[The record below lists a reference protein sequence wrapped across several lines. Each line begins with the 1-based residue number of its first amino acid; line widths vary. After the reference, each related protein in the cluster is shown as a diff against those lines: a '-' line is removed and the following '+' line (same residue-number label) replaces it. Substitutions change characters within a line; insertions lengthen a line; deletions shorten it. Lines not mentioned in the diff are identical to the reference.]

1 MKKISVFLAAGL
13 ALLAGCVKDDL
24 SWKALINDT
33 KLRQEELD
41 EKLEGLKKSTT
52 PFMLVMVDAPI
63 DTTVKGLD
71 FTSRFRVNPS
81 GVALTKDMIALDC
94 VSSKRFYSTPPRT
107 KASYV
112 RASESFSLKDLVV
125 DKNAA
130 GEPTEGQYVATLTS
144 ASGETVWDES
154 RMAFVGAYLDQE
166 GKTQLVSSDIFQTVM
181 MPLPHEGLDAWM
193 YPHATLYIKKDQKD
207 TLGCV
212 YMPLDGK
219 AFTST
224 QESESR
230 FYSAQNLIGASF
242 APDEGCTAPIILKFN
257 EKDHYLQFIPDTTG
271 NETWRALQDTTV
283 LKRQDVTGTLI
294 LKDRWNGESH
304 LPLKM
309 SWYNK
314 RQVTLDF
321 EVSAE
326 DIVEGLKVDLTDAL
340 KPYGMVQEDVIDLP
354 RFIPAMGGE
363 GGEDD
368 GNLTFVIEQSE
379 GRLLLDQTTI
389 QLVDTPIPGRT
400 YVTSGGIVYGVILT
414 TLQHDSDMVPCTSIN
429 LELRVTIKKEPV
441 ENLPEKLVGTWR
453 EREIDRKSVP
463 ADTRKNITVVSATKA
478 YSDTPLDPQ
487 KYDPEKKW
495 NGEKTEL
502 DITVEGDIATFK
514 EHDSD
519 YSIRMKVVAIDN
531 IQLLF
536 YPLEAGETTP
546 SPAAG
551 ISYWERITTQ
561 KDYSQKIL
569 KLWECKNES
578 TVVDGKYKYANT
590 RIAVKS
596 DGTFDLYKLDENGL
610 WKMAEDRTANQ
621 YLLDNDNLG
630 TRWQE
635 TGGSMTYEWWTI
647 VRVDPNKMTWAAPRK
662 KADGSVGLQTA
673 TWEEVVFPTQAEIE
687 KNLLG
692 KWFVDRINMKSIL
705 TDETTVLTF
714 ESLSKATISTSQYN
728 HAAADAALSGNVV
741 TLTHKLDEHKST
753 VTTITVTEIG
763 ELFIQAVVQMTDYVD
778 GEVAGT
784 HPECNIQYKRVEKFF
799 EKDILGTWEGKPSG
813 KDTYGDG
820 KQHRWEYRADGT
832 YVYYVQNGNTWEPSA
847 NTLNEYFVDGN
858 RLCTRWVDGGTEY
871 CEWWVISTLEGVDM
885 TWTAVRQGDSGAPF
899 TSIYTMR
906 RVN

>member
-1 MKKISVFLAAGL
+1 MRKISVFLVAGL
-13 ALLAGCVKDDL
+13 MLLAGCIKDDL
-24 SWKALINDT
+24 TWMEELNNEKQ
-33 KLRQEELD
+33 RQEELA
-41 EKLEGLKKSTT
+41 EKVAKLQKSNT
-52 PFMLVMVDAPI
+52 PFSLVMVDAPS

-81 GVALTKDMIALDC
+81 GVALTKEMIVLDC
-94 VSSKRFYSTPPRT
+94 VSSERFFSTPPRT
-107 KASYV
+107 KASYITT
-112 RASESFSLKDLVV
+112 SESFSLKDLAL
-125 DKNAA
+125 DQNAA
-130 GEPTEGQYVATLTS
+130 GNPTEGQYVATLTS
-144 ASGETVWDES
+144 ASEETVWDES
-154 RMAFVGAYLDQE
+154 RLAFVGAYVDQE
-166 GKTQLVSSDIFQTVM
+166 GLTQYVSSDIFQTVM
-181 MPLPHEGLDAWM
+181 MPLPHEGLDAWS
-193 YPHATLYIKKDQKD
+193 YPHASFYIKKDQKD
-207 TLGCV
+207 TLGSI

-219 AFTST
+219 AFTSK

-230 FYSAQNLIGASF
+230 FYSAKNLIGASF
-242 APDEGCTAPIILKFN
+242 ALDEGCTAPVILKFN
-257 EKDHYLQFIPDTTG
+257 EKDHYLQFIPDTTD

-326 DIVEGLKVDLTDAL
+326 DIIKGWKVDLTDAL
-340 KPYGMVQEDVIDLP
+340 RPYGMVQEDLIDLP
-354 RFIPAMGGE
+354 RFIPAQGDE

-368 GNLTFVIEQSE
+368 GNLSFVIEQSQ

-389 QLVDTPIPGRT
+389 QLNDTPIPGKT

-414 TLQHDSDMVPCTSIN
+414 TVQHDSDMVPCTSVN

-441 ENLPEKLVGTWR
+441 ENLAEKLVGTWR
-453 EREIDRKSVP
+453 EREVDRKLVP
-463 ADTRKNITVVSATKA
+463 ADTRKNITVVSATQA
-478 YSDTPLDPQ
+478 SSDTPLDPQ
-487 KYDPEKKW
+487 KYNPEKKW

-502 DITVEGDIATFK
+502 DVTVEGDIATFK

-531 IQLLF
+531 LQLLF

-578 TVVDGKYKYANT
+578 MLVDGKYKYANT
-590 RIAVKS
+590 RIAVKA
-596 DGTFDLYKLDENGL
+596 DGTFDMYKLDENGL
-610 WKMAEDRTANQ
+610 WKAAEDRTANQ
-621 YLLDNDNLG
+621 YILDNDNLG

-635 TGGSMTYEWWTI
+635 TGGAMTYEWWTI
-647 VRVDPNKMTWAAPRK
+647 ETIEGGRMSWSAPRK
-662 KADGSVGLQTA
+662 KADGSVKVQNA
-673 TWEEVVFPTQAEIE
+673 MWQEVVFPTQSEIE
-687 KNLLG
+687 KNLPG
-692 KWFVDRINMKSIL
+692 KWVVDRMNMKSIL

-714 ESLSKATISTSQYN
+714 ESLSKATISTSQY
-728 HAAADAALSGNVV
+728 AKAEADAALNGNVI

-763 ELFIQAVVQMTDYVD
+763 ELFIQGVVQMTDYVD
-778 GEVAGT
+778 GQVAGT
-784 HPECNIQYKRVEKFF
+784 HPECNIQYKRIDRSF

-820 KQHRWEYRADGT
+820 KPHRWEYRDDGT
-832 YVYYVQNGNTWEPSA
+832 YVYYVQNGNTWEPSG

-858 RLCTRWVDGGTEY
+858 RLCTHWVDGGTTY
-871 CEWWVISTLEGVDM
+871 CEWWVISTLEGDDM
-885 TWTAVRQGDSGAPF
+885 TWTAVRQGDSGTPF
-899 TSIYTMR
+899 TSIYTMK